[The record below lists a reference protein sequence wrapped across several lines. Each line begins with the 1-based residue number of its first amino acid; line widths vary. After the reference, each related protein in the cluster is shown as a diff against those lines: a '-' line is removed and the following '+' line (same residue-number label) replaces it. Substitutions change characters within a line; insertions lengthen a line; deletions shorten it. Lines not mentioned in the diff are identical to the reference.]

1 MDIKRIDLKQPKYVI
16 PACIY
21 PIVLFLGYMIISS
34 LHTDTSGN
42 SRLRSTTYL
51 NSDLPEA
58 YTDSTLG
65 SKMDNTEKEY
75 GNIDDYSGVQ
85 SVENDNDSLQKKED
99 YESKYSESEARAV
112 SAQDDRAKEAMELR
126 AMQNRVREESLKRRS
141 YNKSRSTSYDS
152 DDEFTDPYSDTQI
165 AHAQRE
171 RRRREME
178 AINRNLSSSPTYNS
192 SDYGRVVNQLGYAP
206 NGNRGNGSTD
216 GTDGSYG
223 NGDGDGD
230 GNGNGSRGNYR
241 SGNGG
246 YDDNRGQGGNGHMS
260 EAGEITGQEAPIKA
274 VKKVR
279 QNSDYFN
286 TISSSKDQSKLITA
300 IIDEN
305 IKAVDGSRVRL
316 RLLDDIEIG
325 DIVVKKGTYLYASMS
340 GFGSQRVKGT
350 VQSIFFHDDIIPV
363 SLSIFDTDG
372 LEGLYVPQSQFRQTA
387 KDVASSAMEGGN
399 DITESD
405 GSTTGVKG
413 WASQAVRNASTKVMN
428 AFGKVFKRNV
438 VRLKYGTKV
447 YLIDSSQRE
456 NNNNNN
462 NSKKQR
468 Q

>member
-1 MDIKRIDLKQPKYVI
+1 MDFKRIDLKQPKYVI
-16 PACIY
+16 PASIY

-34 LHTDTSGN
+34 LQTDSTGS

-65 SKMDNTEKEY
+65 SKMDNTQKEY

-85 SVENDNDSLQKKED
+85 SVENDNDSVNKKEE
-99 YESKYSESEARAV
+99 YSSKYSENEARAV
-112 SAQDDRAKEAMELR
+112 SDQDDRAKEAMELR
-126 AMQNRVREESLKRRS
+126 AMQQRVREESLKRRS
-141 YNKSRSTSYDS
+141 YNRHRSSSYDP

-165 AHAQRE
+165 ARAQRE
-171 RRRREME
+171 RRKREME
-178 AINRNLSSSPTYNS
+178 AINRNLSSSPTYNN
-192 SDYGRVVNQLGYAP
+192 SDYGRVVNQLGYSP
-206 NGNRGNGSTD
+206 SGNGGNSSSD
-216 GTDGSYG
+216 GFEGSYG
-223 NGDGDGD
+223 NGY
-230 GNGNGSRGNYR
+230 GNGSGLRGNGSNYR
-241 SGNGG
+241 GGNGG
-246 YDDNRGQGGNGHMS
+246 YDNNRSQNGEGHMS
-260 EAGEITGQEAPIKA
+260 EAGEITGNEAPIKA

-286 TISSSKDQSKLITA
+286 TISSNKDQSKLITA

-325 DIVVKKGTYLYASMS
+325 DIIVKKGTYLYASMS

-387 KDVASSAMEGGN
+387 KEVASSAMEGGN
-399 DITESD
+399 DIVENN
-405 GSTTGVKG
+405 GSATGVKG
-413 WASQAVRNASTKVMN
+413 WASQAARNASTKVMN

-456 NNNNNN
+456 NNNN
-462 NSKKQR
+462 KKQR

>member
-1 MDIKRIDLKQPKYVI
+1 M
-16 PACIY
+16 
-21 PIVLFLGYMIISS
+21 
-34 LHTDTSGN
+34 
-42 SRLRSTTYL
+42 
-51 NSDLPEA
+51 
-58 YTDSTLG
+58 
-65 SKMDNTEKEY
+65 
-75 GNIDDYSGVQ
+75 
-85 SVENDNDSLQKKED
+85 
-99 YESKYSESEARAV
+99 

-141 YNKSRSTSYDS
+141 YNRSHSSSYDS

-165 AHAQRE
+165 ARAQRE

-178 AINRNLSSSPTYNS
+178 AINRNLSSSPTYNG

-206 NGNRGNGSTD
+206 TGNGGNVVAD
-216 GTDGSYG
+216 GSYGSYG
-223 NGDGDGD
+223 NGSD
-230 GNGNGSRGNYR
+230 NGLRGTEGNYR
-241 SGNGG
+241 GGNGG
-246 YDDNRGQGGNGHMS
+246 YNDNRGQNSSGHMS
-260 EAGEITGQEAPIKA
+260 EAGEITGKETPIKA

-286 TISSSKDQSKLITA
+286 TISSNKDQSKLITA

-325 DIVVKKGTYLYASMS
+325 DIIVKKGTYLYASMS

-372 LEGLYVPQSQFRQTA
+372 LEGLYVPQSQFKQTA

-399 DITESD
+399 DITEND
-405 GSTTGVKG
+405 GTTTGVKG
-413 WASQAVRNASTKVMN
+413 WASQAVRNASTKVMS
-428 AFGKVFKRNV
+428 AFGKAFKRNV

-447 YLIDSSQRE
+447 YLIDSSQRDY
-456 NNNNNN
+456 N

>member
-1 MDIKRIDLKQPKYVI
+1 
-16 PACIY
+16 
-21 PIVLFLGYMIISS
+21 
-34 LHTDTSGN
+34 
-42 SRLRSTTYL
+42 
-51 NSDLPEA
+51 
-58 YTDSTLG
+58 
-65 SKMDNTEKEY
+65 
-75 GNIDDYSGVQ
+75 
-85 SVENDNDSLQKKED
+85 
-99 YESKYSESEARAV
+99 
-112 SAQDDRAKEAMELR
+112 
-126 AMQNRVREESLKRRS
+126 
-141 YNKSRSTSYDS
+141 
-152 DDEFTDPYSDTQI
+152 
-165 AHAQRE
+165 
-171 RRRREME
+171 ME
-178 AINRNLSSSPTYNS
+178 AINRNLSSSPTYNG
-192 SDYGRVVNQLGYAP
+192 SDYGRVVNQLGYSP
-206 NGNRGNGSTD
+206 
-216 GTDGSYG
+216 
-223 NGDGDGD
+223 
-230 GNGNGSRGNYR
+230 

-246 YDDNRGQGGNGHMS
+246 NGSVEGSEGRYGNGYNNSYRGNGEDYRDGNGGYGDNRGQAANGHMS
-260 EAGEITGQEAPIKA
+260 EAGEITGKETPIKA

-286 TISSSKDQSKLITA
+286 TISSNKDQSKLITA

-325 DIVVKKGTYLYASMS
+325 DIIVKKGTYLYASMS

-456 NNNNNN
+456 NNNN
-462 NSKKQR
+462 SKKQR